1 MHSLAH
7 HGNRHIVVGEV
18 ESIRMGLEEGVVG
31 TRSHLVEEAVRSF
44 EMGRAG
50 VGTVVVVELH
60 ILHGIQTL
68 GSLTS
73 LLADYVIVE
82 GEETVR

>member
-44 EMGRAG
+44 EI
-50 VGTVVVVELH
+50 VVVVELH

>member
-1 MHSLAH
+1 MHSLAY

-44 EMGRAG
+44 EI
-50 VGTVVVVELH
+50 VVVVELH
-60 ILHGIQTL
+60 ILHGIRSL